1 MKVAFINVEK
11 KTVEEIE
18 VVDID
23 SDDSLEEWYKLLEC
37 DCVGTFYL
45 YHLGGHGDDDLMF
58 IYDDEGLLKSS
69 PKYYQLPECNPVA
82 GNSIIYCAD
91 PETGEAC
98 DWDGDIDKLRS
109 QVTFL

>member
-1 MKVAFINVEK
+1 MKVAFINVVK
-11 KTVEEIE
+11 QTVEEIE

-23 SDDSLEEWYKLLEC
+23 SDDSLEEWYKLLNC
-37 DCVGTFYL
+37 TCVSAFYL
-45 YHLGGHGDDDLMF
+45 YHLEHGDDLMF

-69 PKYYQLPECNPVA
+69 PKSYQLPECSPVA

-98 DWDGDIDKLRS
+98 DWDGDIEKLRS